1 MLYNEIGAGTIG
13 HMSDLI
19 GAAVLV
25 EHGAGDH
32 FWTFFAPAE
41 RASEDEL
48 WRGLEL
54 VSQDL
59 GAQLLLQRSP
69 GLAALLNEHRQ
80 VLAVNDNVLKVLG
93 IESVGA
99 VIGLRPGEAL
109 GCIHAAEMP
118 GGCGTSFPCADCGA
132 VLAILACMVQDCP
145 VEGPCTIRVE
155 RQGQPVELV
164 FHARCVPLEISRRRF
179 LLLFLFPR
187 QPGSPLP
194 PAAPIV

>member
-1 MLYNEIGAGTIG
+1 M
-13 HMSDLI
+13 
-19 GAAVLV
+19 LV

-41 RASEDEL
+41 RASEEEL

-54 VSQDL
+54 VNQDL

-69 GLAALLNEHRQ
+69 GMAALLNEHRQ
-80 VLAVNDNVLKVLG
+80 VLAVNDTVLKALG

-145 VEGPCTIRVE
+145 VEGECTITVV
-155 RQGQPVELV
+155 RQDRLVELA
-164 FHARCVPLEISRRRF
+164 FKARCIPLEIDRKRF
-179 LLLFLFPR
+179 LLLLLFA
-187 QPGSPLP
+187 G
-194 PAAPIV
+194 